1 MQTVYNSEHAVASA
15 GMLADTSFKF
25 TESMLASEKIP
36 FGRGLMR
43 TPGSSNRVRLPR
55 ANYSTLVVSADL
67 IASNST
73 TVTIGG
79 KETDAVVFATDHATT
94 MAAIVTAIAGL
105 STVVKAF
112 LDASDNKVIH
122 IITNIPVNDAEAD
135 TTDGASQPTWTNTA
149 SFIASDF
156 YGIAQETKRLEGS
169 LPGIDNVGEYGVNS
183 MVNVL
188 RRGNIWVYFETAFN
202 PDKDTLYMRYT
213 EGDDDDE
220 LIGNFRNDADSGKA
234 VSLAGLPIK
243 VKTFLTGAGYGI
255 IDVNLP

>member
-43 TPGSSNRVRLPR
+43 TPGSSNRVRLPK
-55 ANYSTLVVSADL
+55 ANYSTLVVSTNL
-67 IASNST
+67 IEANST
-73 TVTIGG
+73 IVTIGG
-79 KETDAVVFATDHATT
+79 KATAAVVYDDDHATT
-94 MAAIVTAIAGL
+94 MAALVTAIAGL
-105 STVVKAF
+105 STVVKAS
-112 LDASDNKVIH
+112 LDASNNKMIH
-122 IITNIPVNDAEAD
+122 IITNIPVNDAAAVTKLGE
-135 TTDGASQPTWTNTA
+135 TQPTWENTA

-169 LPGIDNVGEYGVNS
+169 LPGIDNVGEYDINS

-202 PDKDTLYMRYT
+202 PDKDTLYIRYT
-213 EGDDDDE
+213 KGEEDDE
-220 LIGNFRNDADSGKA
+220 LVGNFRNDDDSSKA
-234 VSLAGLPIK
+234 VSLADLPIK
-243 VKTFLTGAGYGI
+243 VKSFLTGAGYGI
-255 IDVNLP
+255 IDVNFP

>member
-1 MQTVYNSEHAVASA
+1 MQTVYNSEHAAASA

-67 IASNST
+67 VASNST
-73 TVTIGG
+73 VVTVGG
-79 KETDAVVFATDHATT
+79 VSTSAVVYATDHATT
-94 MAAIVTAIAGL
+94 MAALVTAIAGL
-105 STVVKAF
+105 STVVKAS
-112 LDASDNKVIH
+112 LDASNNRMIH
-122 IITNIPVNDAEAD
+122 ITTNIPVNDAAAV
-135 TTDGASQPTWTNTA
+135 TTGGASQPTWTNTA
-149 SFIASDF
+149 SFAASDF

-169 LPGIDNVGEYGVNS
+169 LPGIDNVGEYDVNS

-213 EGDDDDE
+213 ENDGN
-220 LIGNFRNDADSGKA
+220 LIGNFRNNADSGRA

-243 VKTFLTGAGYGI
+243 VKSFLTGAGYGI
-255 IDVNLP
+255 IDVNFP